1 MPTVSQPGVSQNCCF
16 AVGRA
21 LRYTCDNMNSI
32 TPRKQHL
39 SHVLRCVTVGRSALR
54 GIALALLLAL
64 TVPWTLQ
71 AEDTAN
77 TGNLEELRA
86 AYFALAAEQ
95 RAEPAPDPEQVAELL
110 ETLRHSIPGS
120 DADESQERTRFDSST
135 ALREAARIALPQIN
149 AAGGAQPTRLSDDA
163 VKALNVLIDPT
174 AARRVFSSSGPD
186 AAPKIDPL
194 LELSF
199 ERLAVLYEQQSRLQR
214 RVFAHYINVSLDR
227 YRAVAA
233 LTKVYAARS
242 SPHTSAR
249 SATDGATES
258 PTDSIDDLDI
268 SASPEQ
274 LSPVEVAVRVLGS
287 PELRREVAVASPASP
302 VSQTVTT
309 GLEELYKRVD
319 LVVAE
324 SNLPEAGYSSPRVE
338 VLRPT
343 LGVGRL
349 SESVIPY
356 RRNVALSGVAS
367 GENERR
373 QILPYEAAAE
383 LYYRVFYEV
392 SHEFRSGSLL
402 PEGEYS
408 YELWGRLHGQYIV
421 NVPRPD
427 TASQSL
433 EDRFVAGLEPEFR
446 LRAAV
451 DDTQFAAAVAREL
464 NDSILRSASRYIE
477 RPLSL
482 LDMQPELYLG
492 AAYRQL
498 GPARSPQENFVA
510 VRRLLLELEQDVLS
524 ERGYLRTRAQL
535 MRSSKRTAGDA
546 AGAIQ

>member
-1 MPTVSQPGVSQNCCF
+1 
-16 AVGRA
+16 
-21 LRYTCDNMNSI
+21 MNSI
-32 TPRKQHL
+32 TPRKQHS
-39 SHVLRCVTVGRSALR
+39 SHVLRCVTVGLSALR
-54 GIALALLLAL
+54 GIALALLLVL
-64 TVPWTLQ
+64 TVPWSLHADDTGDAGN
-71 AEDTAN
+71 AER
-77 TGNLEELRA
+77 LRA

-110 ETLRHSIPGS
+110 ENLRHSVPGS
-120 DADESQERTRFDSST
+120 DADESQERARFDSAT

-149 AAGGAQPTRLSDDA
+149 AATGAQPTRLSDNA
-163 VKALNVLIDPT
+163 VKALNVLIDPA
-174 AARRVFSSSGPD
+174 AARRVLSPSSTA

-199 ERLAVLYEQQSRLQR
+199 ERLAVLYEQQSGLQR
-214 RVFAHYINVSLDR
+214 IEFAHHIDVSLDR

-242 SPHTSAR
+242 LQHTSAR
-249 SATDGATES
+249 GAIDGATDGASARGAIDGATES
-258 PTDSIDDLDI
+258 ASDGATDSSDDLDM
-268 SASPEQ
+268 SASPQQ

-287 PELRREVAVASPASP
+287 PELRRVAAVADPAAPAS
-302 VSQTVTT
+302 QAVTT

-319 LVVAE
+319 RAVAE

-343 LGVGRL
+343 PGVGRL

-367 GENERR
+367 GENEQR

-392 SHEFRSGSLL
+392 SHEFRTGSLL

-408 YELWGRLHGQYIV
+408 YELWGRLHGQYLV
-421 NVPRPD
+421 SVPGPD
-427 TASQSL
+427 TAAQSL
-433 EDRFVAGLEPEFR
+433 EERFVAELEPEFR
-446 LRAAV
+446 LSASV
-451 DDTQFAAAVAREL
+451 DDPQFAEAVAREL
-464 NDSILRSASRYIE
+464 NDSILRSASRHIE
-477 RPLSL
+477 RPLSR

-498 GPARSPQENFVA
+498 GPARSPQENFAA

-535 MRSSKRTAGDA
+535 MRSSLRTADDA